1 VDVLQLV
8 VESFIRLVRSEIHPE
23 TVLMAADDVFE
34 VTATPSVVLQGPTLT
49 EDTAR
54 RTQSCL
60 VVPDKAAL
68 TYEECRQPRLYHLD
82 FDIIITT
89 AKQQELLEL
98 IEKMARFHQLHTV
111 IPVGEYGALNLTEAT
126 PLGSLKRVNLSNLRQ
141 ASGRCRI
148 EDCPVY
154 DGLVRSGKLIAVVD
168 TQTFMENTN

>member
-1 VDVLQLV
+1 
-8 VESFIRLVRSEIHPE
+8 
-23 TVLMAADDVFE
+23 
-34 VTATPSVVLQGPTLT
+34 
-49 EDTAR
+49 
-54 RTQSCL
+54 
-60 VVPDKAAL
+60 VPDKAAL